1 MTALAIFLLVLKII
15 GIILLSVLG
24 LLFFVFL
31 IVLFVPLRYYAKGGY
46 SDQTGKGLF
55 LVAKG
60 SWLLHIFRVKYE
72 FGLKE
77 PLSFK
82 ILWIDLLKK
91 KEKKEKKR
99 KKADDLPDFE
109 DEDEG
114 EDDVHQAI
122 SQASD
127 DLKPES
133 APEPE
138 KTPGPEKTPEPEGHD
153 APSSEA
159 KEESDPDPNIVIIE
173 DEPAFGSKRPDTASD
188 QKEAEPE
195 EPIQKEKRKKT
206 TQDKGKYDKIKRYV
220 EILKSERFQ
229 RAFTL
234 AKDSI
239 FKILKSV
246 LPRKWKIEATLGF
259 EDPSTLGTILGIN
272 GMFYPVLHKHLLIHD
287 VWDRQVIEA
296 EGSLKGHI
304 TLGKLAFIALRVYFN
319 KDVRKIIKLFKEA

>member
-1 MTALAIFLLVLKII
+1 MTALSIFLLVLKII
-15 GIILLSVLG
+15 GIVLLSILG
-24 LLFFVFL
+24 LLFLAF
-31 IVLFVPLRYYAKGGY
+31 ITVLFVPFRYYGEGGY

-55 LVAKG
+55 FVAGG
-60 SWLLHIFRVKYE
+60 SWLLHIFRVRYE

-91 KEKKEKKR
+91 KEKKKK
-99 KKADDLPDFE
+99 KEIPPDLEDEEE
-109 DEDEG
+109 DED
-114 EDDVHQAI
+114 DVPQAI
-122 SQASD
+122 SQSSN

-138 KTPGPEKTPEPEGHD
+138 KTPEPEVHD

-188 QKEAEPE
+188 QKEAEPKE
-195 EPIQKEKRKKT
+195 SIQKEKQKKT

-220 EILKSERFQ
+220 DILKSERFQ

-239 FKILKSV
+239 LKILKSL
-246 LPRKWKIEATLGF
+246 LPRKWKVEATLGF
-259 EDPSTLGTILGIN
+259 EDPSTLGTILGLN
-272 GMFYPVLHKHLLIHD
+272 GMFYPVLHKHLVIHD
-287 VWDRQVIEA
+287 IWDRQVIDVK
-296 EGSLKGHI
+296 GSFKGRI
-304 TLGKLAFIALRVYFN
+304 TLGRLAFIAARVYFN

>member
-1 MTALAIFLLVLKII
+1 MTALSIFLLVLKII
-15 GIILLSVLG
+15 GIVLLSILG
-24 LLFFVFL
+24 LLFLAF
-31 IVLFVPLRYYAKGGY
+31 ITVLFVPFRYYGEGGY

-55 LVAKG
+55 FVAGG
-60 SWLLHIFRVKYE
+60 SWLLHIFRVRYE

-99 KKADDLPDFE
+99 KKADDLQDFE

-114 EDDVHQAI
+114 EDDVPQAI
-122 SQASD
+122 SQASN

-133 APEPE
+133 APESE
-138 KTPGPEKTPEPEGHD
+138 KTPQPEKTPEPEVHD

-159 KEESDPDPNIVIIE
+159 KDESDPDPNIVIIE
-173 DEPAFGSKRPDTASD
+173 DEPTFGSKRPDTASD
-188 QKEAEPE
+188 QKEAETE

-220 EILKSERFQ
+220 DILKSERFQ
-229 RAFTL
+229 RAFSL

-239 FKILKSV
+239 FKILKSL

-259 EDPSTLGTILGIN
+259 EDPSTLGTILGLN
-272 GMFYPVLHKHLLIHD
+272 GMFYPVLHKHLVIHD
-287 VWDRQVIEA
+287 IWDRQVIDVK
-296 EGSLKGHI
+296 GSFKGRI
-304 TLGKLAFIALRVYFN
+304 TLGRLAFIAARVYFN